1 MVLVVVYFLV
11 VIDISEKEDTGEKFD
26 DQDFEKLLNKEDV
39 VRTLKRPG
47 IDPLNPFNPGLATLN
62 RANPGSVPGQSRVTL
77 SRR

>member
-47 IDPLNPFNPGLATLN
+47 IDPLNPLT
-62 RANPGSVPGQSRVTL
+62 RD
-77 SRR
+77 